1 RDVLE
6 AAGRAAL
13 AAEQA
18 EGALDAARAA
28 WTPASGGREG
38 TALLARELRDEAA
51 AARALLPEVDRA
63 AAMRRDISRLGRR
76 IETLDAACAQAS
88 RTAATWPERLA
99 AQERVVSDAQ
109 TAAVRLPAELVAVQA
124 AETAL
129 EAARAAELLVATLVS

>member
-1 RDVLE
+1 MLIAREAELAPHRVERDAGRRAEGLRDVLE

-76 IETLDAACAQAS
+76 IETLDAA
-88 RTAATWPERLA
+88 
-99 AQERVVSDAQ
+99 
-109 TAAVRLPAELVAVQA
+109 VR
-124 AETAL
+124 
-129 EAARAAELLVATLVS
+129 EA